1 MAPSPLR
8 SPLRF
13 ALLLLAV
20 LALAS
25 APPPPAAGKLPRLR
39 GRVRRHTN
47 ATIFAQGGGTA
58 NATAARAQRAARRA
72 AHPKGVHLPHS
83 RKKRMTALGVVAL
96 VVIVLTLLCCACR
109 RLRQWQRDRMD
120 LERAQL
126 YEDRPFVYEETPRCS
141 DRLGLLTEDGEAATP
156 GATAKKGKKK
166 ASKEGLLTAPDL
178 AVRCAAQ
185 LLIIKAL
192 ANEAIGGY
200 QRPEKREPLGETSTS
215 PTSSFTKPSSAG
227 GIYPFSSGRS
237 TTPTVLWICS
247 RRFDSR

>member
-1 MAPSPLR
+1 MSLLVQAMARSPLR
-8 SPLRF
+8 SPLRA

-20 LALAS
+20 LALAE
-25 APPPPAAGKLPRLR
+25 ATPPPAAGKLPRLR

-47 ATIFAQGGGTA
+47 ATIFAPGGGSA

-166 ASKEGLLTAPDL
+166 GKKGKKWDTQLGVDVNDVKAVQDLIAKEVG
-178 AVRCAAQ
+178 
-185 LLIIKAL
+185 
-192 ANEAIGGY
+192 
-200 QRPEKREPLGETSTS
+200 S
-215 PTSSFTKPSSAG
+215 
-227 GIYPFSSGRS
+227 
-237 TTPTVLWICS
+237 
-247 RRFDSR
+247 

>member
-1 MAPSPLR
+1 MRELACAAMARSPLR
-8 SPLRF
+8 SPLRAAF
-13 ALLLLAV
+13 LLLVV
-20 LALAS
+20 LALAT
-25 APPPPAAGKLPRLR
+25 ATPPPAAGKLPRLR

-47 ATIFAQGGGTA
+47 ATIFAPAGGT

-83 RKKRMTALGVVAL
+83 RKKRMTALGVAAL

-166 ASKEGLLTAPDL
+166 GKKGKKWDTQLGVDVNDVKAVQDLIAKEVG
-178 AVRCAAQ
+178 
-185 LLIIKAL
+185 
-192 ANEAIGGY
+192 
-200 QRPEKREPLGETSTS
+200 S
-215 PTSSFTKPSSAG
+215 
-227 GIYPFSSGRS
+227 
-237 TTPTVLWICS
+237 
-247 RRFDSR
+247 